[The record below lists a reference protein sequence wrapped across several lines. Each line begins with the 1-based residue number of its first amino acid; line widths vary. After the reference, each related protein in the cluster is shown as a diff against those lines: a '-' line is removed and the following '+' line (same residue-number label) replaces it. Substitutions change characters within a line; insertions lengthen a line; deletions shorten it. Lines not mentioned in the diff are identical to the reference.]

1 MSMIVRH
8 PFRNF
13 FSSPFDVDWNEA
25 YKQAMIPEDGT
36 IIVQRE
42 LVERKY
48 RVKHESDGTVKMVPI
63 TEEEVIDES
72 ED

>member
-25 YKQAMIPEDGT
+25 YKQAMIPEDGAV
-36 IIVQRE
+36 IVQRE
-42 LVERKY
+42 WVEKKY
-48 RVKHESDGTVKMVPI
+48 RVKHESDGTVKYIPI
-63 TEEEVIDES
+63 TEEVVSES
-72 ED
+72 D

>member
-13 FSSPFDVDWNEA
+13 FSSPFDVDWSEA
-25 YKQAMIPEDGT
+25 YKQSMIPEDGT

-42 LVERKY
+42 LVEKKY
-48 RVKHESDGTVKMVPI
+48 RVKHENDGSIKYIPF
-63 TEEEVIDES
+63 TEEVVDES
-72 ED
+72 D

>member
-1 MSMIVRH
+1 MSMVVRH

-25 YKQAMIPEDGT
+25 YKQSMIPEDGT

-42 LVERKY
+42 MVEKKY
-48 RVKHESDGTVKMVPI
+48 RVKHEGDGTVKYIPI
-63 TEEEVIDES
+63 TEEVVDGS
-72 ED
+72 D

>member
-25 YKQAMIPEDGT
+25 YKQSMIPEDGT

-42 LVERKY
+42 LVEKKY
-48 RVKHESDGTVKMVPI
+48 RVQHESDGSIKYIPF
-63 TEEEVIDES
+63 TEEVVDGP
-72 ED
+72 D

>member
-1 MSMIVRH
+1 MIVRH

-25 YKQAMIPEDGT
+25 YKQSMIPEDGT

-42 LVERKY
+42 LVEKKY
-48 RVKHESDGTVKMVPI
+48 RVKHESDGSIKYIPF
-63 TEEEVIDES
+63 TEEVVDGQ
-72 ED
+72 D

>member
-25 YKQAMIPEDGT
+25 YKQAMIPEDGA
-36 IIVQRE
+36 IVVQRE
-42 LVERKY
+42 WVEKKY
-48 RVKHESDGTVKMVPI
+48 RVKHESDGTVKYIPF
-63 TEEEVIDES
+63 TEEVVSES
-72 ED
+72 D

>member
-1 MSMIVRH
+1 MSMVVRH
-8 PFRNF
+8 PFRYF
-13 FSSPFDVDWNEA
+13 FSSPFDVDWSEA
-25 YKQAMIPEDGT
+25 YKQAMIPADGT

-42 LVERKY
+42 LVEKKY

-63 TEEEVIDES
+63 TEEVIDES

>member
-25 YKQAMIPEDGT
+25 YKQSMIPEDGT

-42 LVERKY
+42 LVEKKY
-48 RVKHESDGTVKMVPI
+48 RVKHENDGSIKYIPF
-63 TEEEVIDES
+63 TEEVVDES
-72 ED
+72 D

>member
-25 YKQAMIPEDGT
+25 YKQAMIPEDGA
-36 IIVQRE
+36 IVVQRE
-42 LVERKY
+42 WVEKKY
-48 RVKHESDGTVKMVPI
+48 RVKHEGDGTVKYIPI
-63 TEEEVIDES
+63 TEEVVDEPKN
-72 ED
+72 

>member
-25 YKQAMIPEDGT
+25 YKQSMIPEDGT

-42 LVERKY
+42 LVEKKY
-48 RVKHESDGTVKMVPI
+48 RVKHDSHGSIKYIPF
-63 TEEEVIDES
+63 TEEVVDGP
-72 ED
+72 D

>member
-1 MSMIVRH
+1 MSMVVRH

-25 YKQAMIPEDGT
+25 YKQSMIPEDGT

-42 LVERKY
+42 LVEKKY
-48 RVKHESDGTVKMVPI
+48 RVKHESDGSIKYIPF
-63 TEEEVIDES
+63 TEAVVDGQ
-72 ED
+72 D

>member
-1 MSMIVRH
+1 MSMVVRH

-25 YKQAMIPEDGT
+25 YKQSMIPEDGT

-42 LVERKY
+42 LVEKKY
-48 RVKHESDGTVKMVPI
+48 RVKHESDGSIKYIPF
-63 TEEEVIDES
+63 TEEVVDGQ
-72 ED
+72 D

>member
-25 YKQAMIPEDGT
+25 YKQSMIPEDGT

-42 LVERKY
+42 MVEKKY
-48 RVKHESDGTVKMVPI
+48 RVKHEGDGTVKYIPI
-63 TEEEVIDES
+63 TEEVVSES
-72 ED
+72 D

>member
-25 YKQAMIPEDGT
+25 YKQSMIPEDGT

-42 LVERKY
+42 LVEKKY
-48 RVKHESDGTVKMVPI
+48 RVKHESDGSIKYIPF
-63 TEEEVIDES
+63 TEEVVDGQ
-72 ED
+72 D

>member
-25 YKQAMIPEDGT
+25 YKQAMIPEDGAV
-36 IIVQRE
+36 IVQRE
-42 LVERKY
+42 WVEKKY
-48 RVKHESDGTVKMVPI
+48 RVKHESDGTVKYIPF
-63 TEEEVIDES
+63 TEEVVSES
-72 ED
+72 D